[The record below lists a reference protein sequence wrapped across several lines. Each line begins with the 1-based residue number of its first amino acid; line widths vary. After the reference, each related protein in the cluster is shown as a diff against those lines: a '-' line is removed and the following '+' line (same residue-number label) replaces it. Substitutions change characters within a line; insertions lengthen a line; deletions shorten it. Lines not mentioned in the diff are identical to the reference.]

1 MYSLE
6 AQEVLQ
12 VGLQSKWTVD
22 FLFLLQSAIK
32 KLMLKYSKPLLLNF
46 IANIM

>member
-32 KLMLKYSKPLLLNF
+32 KIHVEIFKTFVTKLYC
-46 IANIM
+46 